1 MEVETKTAKMA
12 VYYDQ
17 GFKSYNVKRPPHIV
31 YKGRE
36 TGKSQESTQ
45 IQQELWVQC

>member
-1 MEVETKTAKMA
+1 MA

-31 YKGRE
+31 YKE

-45 IQQELWVQC
+45 IQQELWAQC